1 MGADDAFEGSEHNII
16 YSVVTLM
23 TSLIGVT
30 ASILMILLL
39 YRMRS
44 SSGYTSHVLLIFMMS
59 TFQLVYDLSFFFRM
73 VNCGY
78 YVFVV
83 ANCIQIISST
93 TVSLLSNWIS
103 IIALMIVVFK
113 NKFDANHYFFCI
125 LFSSSIPGLFIGLLY
140 LGLSVPRDNANN
152 RGRSASEL
160 FFYYIRL
167 LLIFINFLF
176 CGIIIYQVGRW
187 SSKTKKQSHQEIA
200 IRVLSRRMVFYPI
213 IQALG
218 RLCFAC
224 FEQIYGFDT
233 NGNTKDNEEYA
244 WLLCVAII
252 TPFVSVGYLTIFLVM
267 QPEAKR
273 QFLGLLRMEPIQCIG
288 NARPKLQEQKL
299 RSDEVNLSRDHF
311 RSVSNSASM
320 FSRPGTMLSVASR
333 AGTMMMIDPNPVAAS
348 YDYVD
353 DEMLLSTLD
362 QMVIDINR
370 HSLSG
375 RNVAVNPTAVDRDNS
390 DIFCSSEEGNSTRP
404 ISQNYLTSFDNFN
417 MKTFSISTMNP
428 ILEEGPNDL

>member
-1 MGADDAFEGSEHNII
+1 
-16 YSVVTLM
+16 
-23 TSLIGVT
+23 
-30 ASILMILLL
+30 
-39 YRMRS
+39 
-44 SSGYTSHVLLIFMMS
+44 MS
-59 TFQLVYDLSFFFRM
+59 TFQLVYDMSFFFRM

-83 ANCIQIISST
+83 ANFFQIVSST
-93 TVSLLSNWIS
+93 TASLLSNWIS

-113 NKFDANHYFFCI
+113 RKFDANHFFLSI
-125 LFSSSIPGLFIGLLY
+125 LFSSSIPGLIIGLLY
-140 LGLSVPRDNANN
+140 LGSSVPQNHTNK
-152 RGRSASEL
+152 GGSSGSEL
-160 FFYYIRL
+160 LFYYIRL

-176 CGIIIYQVGRW
+176 CGIIIYQVERL
-187 SSKTKKQSHQEIA
+187 SSKTKKQSAQEIA

-233 NGNTKDNEEYA
+233 NGNIDDNIEYS

-273 QFLGLLRMEPIQCIG
+273 QFIGLFCMEPIQIIDI
-288 NARPKLQEQKL
+288 ARPKLPEATEDSKQ
-299 RSDEVNLSRDHF
+299 RVDDVNLSRDHY
-311 RSVSNSASM
+311 RSASSSTSM
-320 FSRPGTMLSVASR
+320 FSRPGTMMSIARV
-333 AGTMMMIDPNPVAAS
+333 GTVMMIDVNSVAAQ
-348 YDYVD
+348 YGQVD

-362 QMVIDINR
+362 RMVIDINR

-375 RNVAVNPTAVDRDNS
+375 RGEAANPTAEYSDNS
-390 DIFCSSEEGNSTRP
+390 DVFRSSEEGNTSRP
-404 ISQNYLTSFDNFN
+404 ISQNYFTSFDNAN
-417 MKTFSISTMNP
+417 ASAHTSSIKNP
-428 ILEEGPNDL
+428 ILEEGPDNL